1 MSAIGKIGYV
11 LAKNAPKILFWG
23 GLTMNAA
30 GTVWACYSSVKIKD
44 DIRGF
49 KQKME
54 DIQEKEDCGELL
66 PQEATKERHIARRQ
80 ITWTFVKRYGPP
92 LVLIGAGTTG
102 VVSAHGLLSKRL
114 AGTAA
119 ALSST
124 AAAFEA
130 YREKVRLR
138 VGDDFDKEIMLG
150 TQTKTFIEQKVD
162 EDGVIS
168 EVETTAP
175 VALVTGDFIKFFDPE
190 HSEHAK
196 GIIDIDMAFLSLRQ
210 HYLNNRLHTKWFI
223 TEAEMNEELGYTE
236 VKDPRNTDPDT
247 LIRGWRYV
255 KNNPD
260 GDNYIDLRAEVI
272 YIEDP
277 ETHHTR
283 KTIIINPNF
292 DGNIYESGKKERK

>member
-1 MSAIGKIGYV
+1 MGAIGKIGYV

-23 GLTMNAA
+23 GLAMNTA

-44 DIRGF
+44 DVRNF
-49 KQKME
+49 KQQLDDIQYME
-54 DIQEKEDCGELL
+54 DQGDIL
-66 PQEATKERHIARRQ
+66 PEEAKKERYAAKRQ
-80 ITWTFVKRYGPP
+80 IAWTFVKRYGPP
-92 LVLIGAGTTG
+92 LVLLGAGTTG
-102 VVSAHGLLSKRL
+102 VISAHGLLSKRL

-130 YREKVRLR
+130 YRERVRLR
-138 VGDDFDKEIMLG
+138 LGDDFDKEIMLG

-175 VALVTGDFIKFFDPE
+175 VALVTGEFTKFFDPE
-190 HSEHAK
+190 HSEYAR
-196 GIIDIDMAFLSLRQ
+196 GIIDVDMAFLSLRQ
-210 HYLNNRLHTKWFI
+210 HYFNQRLHSKWFI

-236 VKDPRNTDPDT
+236 AKDPRNTDPDT

-255 KNNPD
+255 KDNPK
-260 GDNYIDLRAEVI
+260 GDNFVDLGAEVI

-277 ETHHTR
+277 ETHTIK
-283 KTIIINPNF
+283 KTIVINPNF
-292 DGNIYESGKKERK
+292 DGDIYNSGKKGH